1 MVRHSCRRGDRTEQR
16 RNCAKALPTRS
27 PTTGPDEDCLA
38 STAVEAADGC
48 VRMVLMGKA
57 DQLMHNRAK
66 AIRLIGIANELLA
79 MAREIEMGELPAD
92 AYPNIEAAAI
102 AGKAQAAPASQDHP
116 IWVEL
121 ARQTYED
128 RRRRAKIFHSED
140 LFGEP
145 AWDILL
151 DLFIAAKERRRVS
164 VTSACI
170 GSAVPSTTALRW
182 ITILEKNGL
191 LVREADPGDARRVY
205 VKLSASGYAAM
216 LEYFASASRSV
227 VLLDENASKSRA
239 MR

>member
-1 MVRHSCRRGDRTEQR
+1 MANT
-16 RNCAKALPTRS
+16 
-27 PTTGPDEDCLA
+27 
-38 STAVEAADGC
+38 
-48 VRMVLMGKA
+48 
-57 DQLMHNRAK
+57 DQLMRNRAK
-66 AIRLIGIANELLA
+66 AIRLIGVANELLA
-79 MAREIEMGELPAD
+79 MARELEIGES
-92 AYPNIEAAAI
+92 
-102 AGKAQAAPASQDHP
+102 PASDRSHQTGAAGGRESGKTATGQDHP

-121 ARQTYED
+121 ARQTYDD
-128 RRRRAKIFHSED
+128 RRRRTKIFQSED

-182 ITILEKNGL
+182 ITILEKQSL

-205 VKLSASGYAAM
+205 VKLSARGYAAM

-227 VLLDENASKSRA
+227 VLLDDAPIETVVAR
-239 MR
+239 

>member
-1 MVRHSCRRGDRTEQR
+1 MENT
-16 RNCAKALPTRS
+16 
-27 PTTGPDEDCLA
+27 
-38 STAVEAADGC
+38 
-48 VRMVLMGKA
+48 
-57 DQLMHNRAK
+57 DQLMRNRAK

-79 MAREIEMGELPAD
+79 MARELEIGESPSTVLD
-92 AYPNIEAAAI
+92 SL
-102 AGKAQAAPASQDHP
+102 AGNGHGAGNGNGTGGGKVTASQDHP

-128 RRRRAKIFHSED
+128 RRRRTKIFRSEE

-182 ITILEKNGL
+182 IAILEKQGL

-205 VKLSASGYAAM
+205 VKLSARGYAAM
-216 LEYFASASRSV
+216 LEYFASASRSIV
-227 VLLDENASKSRA
+227 RLDETAKDIVQAR
-239 MR
+239 

>member
-1 MVRHSCRRGDRTEQR
+1 MR
-16 RNCAKALPTRS
+16 
-27 PTTGPDEDCLA
+27 
-38 STAVEAADGC
+38 
-48 VRMVLMGKA
+48 
-57 DQLMHNRAK
+57 NRAK

-79 MAREIEMGELPAD
+79 MARELEIGETSSSILTPSGGLG
-92 AYPNIEAAAI
+92 
-102 AGKAQAAPASQDHP
+102 AGTELSKHAASQDHP

-121 ARQTYED
+121 ARQTYDD
-128 RRRRAKIFHSED
+128 RRRRTKIFRSED

-182 ITILEKNGL
+182 ITILEKQGL

-205 VKLSASGYAAM
+205 VKLSARGYAAM

-227 VLLDENASKSRA
+227 VLLDDAPHDTAAAR
-239 MR
+239 

>member
-1 MVRHSCRRGDRTEQR
+1 MENT
-16 RNCAKALPTRS
+16 
-27 PTTGPDEDCLA
+27 
-38 STAVEAADGC
+38 
-48 VRMVLMGKA
+48 
-57 DQLMHNRAK
+57 DQLMRNRAK

-79 MAREIEMGELPAD
+79 MARELEIGESPS
-92 AYPNIEAAAI
+92 AI
-102 AGKAQAAPASQDHP
+102 LESLNVAGPPREGAKPTASQDHP

-128 RRRRAKIFHSED
+128 RRRRTKIFRSEE

-182 ITILEKNGL
+182 ITILEKQGL
-191 LVREADPGDARRVY
+191 LMREADPGDARRVY
-205 VKLSASGYAAM
+205 VKLSARGYAAM

-227 VLLDENASKSRA
+227 VLLDDTARENVAAR
-239 MR
+239 

>member
-1 MVRHSCRRGDRTEQR
+1 MENT
-16 RNCAKALPTRS
+16 
-27 PTTGPDEDCLA
+27 
-38 STAVEAADGC
+38 
-48 VRMVLMGKA
+48 
-57 DQLMHNRAK
+57 DQLMRNRAK

-79 MAREIEMGELPAD
+79 MARELEIGESPS
-92 AYPNIEAAAI
+92 AI
-102 AGKAQAAPASQDHP
+102 LESLTGKGEHENGKTSASQDHP

-128 RRRRAKIFHSED
+128 RRRRTKIFRSEE

-182 ITILEKNGL
+182 ITILEKQGL

-205 VKLSASGYAAM
+205 VKLSARGYAAM
-216 LEYFASASRSV
+216 LEHFASASRSV
-227 VLLDENASKSRA
+227 VLLDDDPSSS
-239 MR
+239 

>member
-1 MVRHSCRRGDRTEQR
+1 MEKTDQVM
-16 RNCAKALPTRS
+16 RNRKR
-27 PTTGPDEDCLA
+27 
-38 STAVEAADGC
+38 
-48 VRMVLMGKA
+48 
-57 DQLMHNRAK
+57 

-79 MAREIEMGELPAD
+79 MARQLEMDEDAVPDASAFDFISELACDGTLPTSARPTL
-92 AYPNIEAAAI
+92 ATGSP
-102 AGKAQAAPASQDHP
+102 GRRDHP

-128 RRRRAKIFHSED
+128 RRRRSKIFQSDD

-151 DLFIAAKERRRVS
+151 DLFIAAKERRSVS

-182 ITILEKNGL
+182 ITILEKQGL

-205 VKLSASGYAAM
+205 VKLSARGYAAM
-216 LEYFASASRSV
+216 LDYFTASSRSV
-227 VLLDENASKSRA
+227 VLLDDGGSPQAAKAR
-239 MR
+239 

>member
-1 MVRHSCRRGDRTEQR
+1 MENTDR
-16 RNCAKALPTRS
+16 
-27 PTTGPDEDCLA
+27 
-38 STAVEAADGC
+38 
-48 VRMVLMGKA
+48 LMR
-57 DQLMHNRAK
+57 NRAK

-79 MAREIEMGELPAD
+79 MARELEIGESPTAILESL
-92 AYPNIEAAAI
+92 NAASPTRDG
-102 AGKAQAAPASQDHP
+102 GKPTASQDHP

-128 RRRRAKIFHSED
+128 RRRRTKIFRSEE

-182 ITILEKNGL
+182 ITILEKQGL
-191 LVREADPGDARRVY
+191 LMREADPGDARRVY
-205 VKLSASGYAAM
+205 VKLSARGYAAM

-227 VLLDENASKSRA
+227 VLLDDTARESVAAR
-239 MR
+239 

>member
-1 MVRHSCRRGDRTEQR
+1 MR
-16 RNCAKALPTRS
+16 
-27 PTTGPDEDCLA
+27 
-38 STAVEAADGC
+38 
-48 VRMVLMGKA
+48 
-57 DQLMHNRAK
+57 NRAK
-66 AIRLIGIANELLA
+66 AVRLIGIANELLA
-79 MAREIEMGELPAD
+79 MARELEIGDRPTSASFPSPANTEDTD
-92 AYPNIEAAAI
+92 AARTTT
-102 AGKAQAAPASQDHP
+102 GQDHP

-128 RRRRAKIFHSED
+128 RRRRTKIFRSEE

-182 ITILEKNGL
+182 ITILEKQEL

-205 VKLSASGYAAM
+205 VKLSAKGYAAM
-216 LEYFASASRSV
+216 LEYFSSASRSV
-227 VLLDENASKSRA
+227 VLLDNAQNDMTMSRC
-239 MR
+239 

>member
-1 MVRHSCRRGDRTEQR
+1 M
-16 RNCAKALPTRS
+16 RNRS
-27 PTTGPDEDCLA
+27 
-38 STAVEAADGC
+38 
-48 VRMVLMGKA
+48 
-57 DQLMHNRAK
+57 K

-79 MAREIEMGELPAD
+79 MARELEIGESPS
-92 AYPNIEAAAI
+92 AI
-102 AGKAQAAPASQDHP
+102 INALASGEKRDNSKPSASQDHP

-121 ARQTYED
+121 ARQTYDD
-128 RRRRAKIFHSED
+128 RRRRTKIFRTED

-151 DLFIAAKERRRVS
+151 DLFVAAKERRRVS

-182 ITILEKNGL
+182 ISILEKQGL

-205 VKLSASGYAAM
+205 VKLSARGYAAM

-227 VLLDENASKSRA
+227 VLLDSSGDTATR
-239 MR
+239 

>member
-1 MVRHSCRRGDRTEQR
+1 MENT
-16 RNCAKALPTRS
+16 
-27 PTTGPDEDCLA
+27 
-38 STAVEAADGC
+38 
-48 VRMVLMGKA
+48 
-57 DQLMHNRAK
+57 DQLMRNRAK

-79 MAREIEMGELPAD
+79 MARELEIGESPS
-92 AYPNIEAAAI
+92 AI
-102 AGKAQAAPASQDHP
+102 LDSLAGGSGEGAKVTASQDHP

-128 RRRRAKIFHSED
+128 RRRRTKIFRSEE

-182 ITILEKNGL
+182 IAILEKQGL

-205 VKLSASGYAAM
+205 VKLSARGYAAM
-216 LEYFASASRSV
+216 LEYFASASRSIV
-227 VLLDENASKSRA
+227 RLDDSAKEIAVPR
-239 MR
+239 

>member
-1 MVRHSCRRGDRTEQR
+1 MEMT
-16 RNCAKALPTRS
+16 
-27 PTTGPDEDCLA
+27 
-38 STAVEAADGC
+38 
-48 VRMVLMGKA
+48 
-57 DQLMHNRAK
+57 DQLMRNRAK

-79 MAREIEMGELPAD
+79 MARELEMGQSLSSPDHERGNDFRPART
-92 AYPNIEAAAI
+92 
-102 AGKAQAAPASQDHP
+102 GTSQDHP

-128 RRRRAKIFHSED
+128 RRRRSKIFHSEA

-182 ITILEKNGL
+182 IAILEKQGQ
-191 LVREADPGDARRVY
+191 LVREADPSDARRVY
-205 VKLSASGYAAM
+205 VKLSARGYAAM
-216 LEYFASASRSV
+216 LDYFSSSSRSV
-227 VLLDENASKSRA
+227 VLLDEAGHNSAAVR
-239 MR
+239 

>member
-1 MVRHSCRRGDRTEQR
+1 MLA
-16 RNCAKALPTRS
+16 AKRWWHWFMEKT
-27 PTTGPDEDCLA
+27 
-38 STAVEAADGC
+38 
-48 VRMVLMGKA
+48 
-57 DQLMHNRAK
+57 DQLMRNRAK

-79 MAREIEMGELPAD
+79 MARELEIGASAATDIMGIGIPIETRETT
-92 AYPNIEAAAI
+92 
-102 AGKAQAAPASQDHP
+102 KTASQDHP
-116 IWVEL
+116 VWVEL

-128 RRRRAKIFHSED
+128 RRRRSKIFQSEE

-182 ITILEKNGL
+182 ITILEKQSL

-205 VKLSASGYAAM
+205 VKLSARGYAAM

-227 VLLDENASKSRA
+227 VLLDDPRPGILAA
-239 MR
+239 L

>member
-1 MVRHSCRRGDRTEQR
+1 MEKT
-16 RNCAKALPTRS
+16 
-27 PTTGPDEDCLA
+27 
-38 STAVEAADGC
+38 
-48 VRMVLMGKA
+48 
-57 DQLMHNRAK
+57 DQLMRNRAK

-79 MAREIEMGELPAD
+79 MARELEIGQS
-92 AYPNIEAAAI
+92 I
-102 AGKAQAAPASQDHP
+102 ATEPSGHEIDGSKGASQDHP

-121 ARQTYED
+121 ARQTYDD
-128 RRRRAKIFHSED
+128 RRRRTKIFGSED

-182 ITILEKNGL
+182 ITILEKQGL

-205 VKLSASGYAAM
+205 VKLSARGYAAM

-227 VLLDENASKSRA
+227 VLLDDPRTEFSAAR
-239 MR
+239 

>member
-1 MVRHSCRRGDRTEQR
+1 MENTDR
-16 RNCAKALPTRS
+16 
-27 PTTGPDEDCLA
+27 
-38 STAVEAADGC
+38 
-48 VRMVLMGKA
+48 LMR
-57 DQLMHNRAK
+57 NRAK

-79 MAREIEMGELPAD
+79 MARELEIGDTAASLLNSLNGGNGER
-92 AYPNIEAAAI
+92 ES
-102 AGKAQAAPASQDHP
+102 GKSGATQDHP
-116 IWVEL
+116 VWVEL
-121 ARQTYED
+121 ARQTYDD
-128 RRRRAKIFHSED
+128 RRRRTKIFRSED

-182 ITILEKNGL
+182 ITILERQGL

-205 VKLSASGYAAM
+205 VKLSARGYAAM

-227 VLLDENASKSRA
+227 VLLDDAPVHSAVAR
-239 MR
+239 

>member
-1 MVRHSCRRGDRTEQR
+1 MENT
-16 RNCAKALPTRS
+16 
-27 PTTGPDEDCLA
+27 
-38 STAVEAADGC
+38 
-48 VRMVLMGKA
+48 
-57 DQLMHNRAK
+57 DQLMRNRAK

-79 MAREIEMGELPAD
+79 MARELEIGESPS
-92 AYPNIEAAAI
+92 AI
-102 AGKAQAAPASQDHP
+102 LDSLAGGTAEGGKVTASQDHP

-121 ARQTYED
+121 ARQNYDD
-128 RRRRAKIFHSED
+128 RRRRTKIFRSEE

-182 ITILEKNGL
+182 IAILEKQGL

-205 VKLSASGYAAM
+205 VKLSARGYAAM
-216 LEYFASASRSV
+216 LEYFASASRSIV
-227 VLLDENASKSRA
+227 RLDDSAKEIAAPR
-239 MR
+239 

>member
-1 MVRHSCRRGDRTEQR
+1 MENT
-16 RNCAKALPTRS
+16 
-27 PTTGPDEDCLA
+27 
-38 STAVEAADGC
+38 
-48 VRMVLMGKA
+48 
-57 DQLMHNRAK
+57 DQLMRNRAK

-79 MAREIEMGELPAD
+79 MARELEIGESPSAILESLSAEAD
-92 AYPNIEAAAI
+92 GREG
-102 AGKAQAAPASQDHP
+102 GKATASQDHP

-128 RRRRAKIFHSED
+128 RRRRTKIFRSEE

-182 ITILEKNGL
+182 IAILEKQSL

-205 VKLSASGYAAM
+205 VKLSARGYAAM

-227 VLLDENASKSRA
+227 VRLDDSPKEIQLAR
-239 MR
+239 

>member
-1 MVRHSCRRGDRTEQR
+1 MEKT
-16 RNCAKALPTRS
+16 
-27 PTTGPDEDCLA
+27 
-38 STAVEAADGC
+38 
-48 VRMVLMGKA
+48 
-57 DQLMHNRAK
+57 DQLMRSRAK

-79 MAREIEMGELPAD
+79 MARELEIGQSPAADLAGFD
-92 AYPNIEAAAI
+92 ALVEDRE
-102 AGKAQAAPASQDHP
+102 GSKTSASQDHP

-121 ARQTYED
+121 ARQTYDD
-128 RRRRAKIFHSED
+128 RRRRTKIFQSEE

-182 ITILEKNGL
+182 ITILEKQGL

-205 VKLSASGYAAM
+205 VKLSARGYAAM
-216 LEYFASASRSV
+216 LEYFASSSRSV
-227 VLLDENASKSRA
+227 VLLDDPRPGISAAR
-239 MR
+239 